1 MKRAP
6 TKPLPSQEFLLS
18 ILQYNPETGIL
29 RWLFRPPTTRSNIAF
44 NKVISRIPGQLA
56 GSVAITNGDSKH
68 LTVGIKIDGK
78 LKFFLA
84 HRLIWKIMTGVD
96 PVGIVDHE
104 DIDGL
109 NNRWINLREA
119 THGEN
124 KWNGT
129 VYKNN
134 KSGFKGVCFVKSSP
148 NKPWVAFYYPR
159 NARPGRPE
167 RLGAFTTPEEAAK
180 AWLRRAELERGEFM
194 RAA

>member
-6 TKPLPSQEFLLS
+6 NKPLPSQEYLLS
-18 ILQYNPETGIL
+18 VLSYDPETGVL
-29 RWLFRPPTTRSNIAF
+29 RWKRRIETSRSDIAF
-44 NKVISRIPGQLA
+44 NCKAGGKVA
-56 GSVAITNGDSKH
+56 GTICETNNGVKH
-68 LTVGIKIDGK
+68 ITVGMKLDGK

-84 HRLIWKIMTGVD
+84 HRLIWKLMTDVD
-96 PVGIVDHE
+96 PVRTIDHE
-104 DIDGL
+104 DLDGL
-109 NNRWINLREA
+109 NNRWLNLREA

-129 VYKNN
+129 IYKNN

-167 RLGAFTTPEEAAK
+167 RLGAFTTPEEASK
-180 AWLRRAELERGEFM
+180 AWLTRAEAERGEFV